1 MSKELKTDAWH
12 RYMLYRGDERYMTF
26 DLEKKRKDAVEAGKK
41 FTASAYADVWAKDAE
56 LVKRVRV
63 FLSENFHWHERLA
76 KGGTDL
82 DVVKTLMDMVR
93 GGSVVVIPE
102 KPVFSG
108 GSGAWPPE
116 KAVSSFWGVENYDPP
131 RYPNVQERYLAQ
143 IEELQANETPW
154 AEIEAMNDSINQK
167 FMHAAVLVDPLG
179 MLPVFARAGWISKYG
194 LPDLSHWGEDELA
207 GGGASTALADAQAIE
222 YNELLPVGDSEQV
235 AGMPFHGAPGSWAS
249 SMPGTMPQLRQYGLN
264 GTPLTDIDFE
274 AHHGNANPHAHNW
287 DGYDRDEGAP
297 VSLFP
302 W

>member
-1 MSKELKTDAWH
+1 MAKELKTDAWY
-12 RYMLYRGDERYMTF
+12 RYILYRDDERYMTF
-26 DLEKKRKDAVEAGKK
+26 DPEVKRKDAVEAGKK
-41 FTASAYADVWAKDAE
+41 FMASAYADVWAKDAA
-56 LVKRVRV
+56 LVQRVRV
-63 FLSENFHWHERLA
+63 FLGENFHWHKRLA
-76 KGGTDL
+76 KDGTDL

-102 KPVFSG
+102 KPVFSDG
-108 GSGAWPPE
+108 GARPPQ
-116 KAVSSFWGVENYDPP
+116 KAAASFWGVENYDPP
-131 RYPNVQERYLAQ
+131 RYASVQERYMAQ

-207 GGGASTALADAQAIE
+207 GGGASTPLVDAQAIE
-222 YNELLPVGDSEQV
+222 YNEVLPVGEPEQV

-249 SMPGTMPQLRQYGLN
+249 SMPGTMQQLRQYGLN

-297 VSLFP
+297 VSLLP